1 MTTKLICI
9 GKSKTLYSV
18 HLGNLCLSKPID
30 ENENSN
36 IPPNDTRILT

>member
-9 GKSKTLYSV
+9 VKSKTLYSV
-18 HLGNLCLSKPID
+18 HLGNLCLSEPID